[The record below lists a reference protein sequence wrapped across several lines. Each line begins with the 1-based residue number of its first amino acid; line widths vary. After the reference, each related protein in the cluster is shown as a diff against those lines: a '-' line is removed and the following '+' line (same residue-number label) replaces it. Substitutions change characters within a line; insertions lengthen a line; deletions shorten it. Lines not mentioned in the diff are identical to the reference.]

1 MNKRLTKLKGLI
13 DDGSVPTILEVRTN
27 SREYSY
33 EDVIALDYGFVQDLY
48 MGNENFET
56 WFTYIGPK
64 PIKLNDLVLIKDE
77 MIEIIFAEYK
87 DDMHRELEDTLQYQ
101 YDTLNRAREEA
112 YDIADRL
119 ESDVPIY
126 KHGEGYS
133 LWQGESLVEWVR
145 PNFNEL
151 DYHGI

>member
-33 EDVIALDYGFVQDLY
+33 EDVISLDYGFVQDLY

-64 PIKLNDLVLIKDE
+64 PIKLNDLTLNKNE
-77 MIEIIFAEYK
+77 MIEI
-87 DDMHRELEDTLQYQ
+87 L
-101 YDTLNRAREEA
+101 
-112 YDIADRL
+112 
-119 ESDVPIY
+119 
-126 KHGEGYS
+126 
-133 LWQGESLVEWVR
+133 
-145 PNFNEL
+145 FN
-151 DYHGI
+151 YYGK

>member
-64 PIKLNDLVLIKDE
+64 PIKLNDLILNKNE
-77 MIEIIFAEYK
+77 MFEI
-87 DDMHRELEDTLQYQ
+87 L
-101 YDTLNRAREEA
+101 LN
-112 YDIADRL
+112 Y
-119 ESDVPIY
+119 Y
-126 KHGEGYS
+126 
-133 LWQGESLVEWVR
+133 
-145 PNFNEL
+145 
-151 DYHGI
+151 GI

>member
-48 MGNENFET
+48 MGNEQFEK

-64 PIKLNDLVLIKDE
+64 PIKLNELIIHSDE
-77 MIEIIFAEYK
+77 MIEI
-87 DDMHRELEDTLQYQ
+87 L
-101 YDTLNRAREEA
+101 
-112 YDIADRL
+112 
-119 ESDVPIY
+119 
-126 KHGEGYS
+126 
-133 LWQGESLVEWVR
+133 
-145 PNFNEL
+145 FN
-151 DYHGI
+151 YYGK

>member
-48 MGNENFET
+48 MGNEQFEK

-64 PIKLNDLVLIKDE
+64 PIKLNDLILNKNE
-77 MIEIIFAEYK
+77 MIEI
-87 DDMHRELEDTLQYQ
+87 L
-101 YDTLNRAREEA
+101 
-112 YDIADRL
+112 
-119 ESDVPIY
+119 
-126 KHGEGYS
+126 
-133 LWQGESLVEWVR
+133 
-145 PNFNEL
+145 FN
-151 DYHGI
+151 YYGI

>member
-13 DDGSVPTILEVRTN
+13 DNGSVPTILEVRTN

-64 PIKLNDLVLIKDE
+64 PIKLNDLTLNKNE
-77 MIEIIFAEYK
+77 MIEII
-87 DDMHRELEDTLQYQ
+87 
-101 YDTLNRAREEA
+101 
-112 YDIADRL
+112 
-119 ESDVPIY
+119 
-126 KHGEGYS
+126 
-133 LWQGESLVEWVR
+133 
-145 PNFNEL
+145 L
-151 DYHGI
+151 DYYGI

>member
-33 EDVIALDYGFVQDLY
+33 EDVIALDYGFIQDLY

-64 PIKLNDLVLIKDE
+64 PIKLNDLTLNKNE
-77 MIEIIFAEYK
+77 MIEII
-87 DDMHRELEDTLQYQ
+87 
-101 YDTLNRAREEA
+101 LN
-112 YDIADRL
+112 Y
-119 ESDVPIY
+119 Y
-126 KHGEGYS
+126 
-133 LWQGESLVEWVR
+133 
-145 PNFNEL
+145 
-151 DYHGI
+151 GI

>member
-64 PIKLNDLVLIKDE
+64 PIKLNDLTLNKNE
-77 MIEIIFAEYK
+77 MIEI
-87 DDMHRELEDTLQYQ
+87 
-101 YDTLNRAREEA
+101 LN
-112 YDIADRL
+112 
-119 ESDVPIY
+119 
-126 KHGEGYS
+126 
-133 LWQGESLVEWVR
+133 
-145 PNFNEL
+145 
-151 DYHGI
+151 DYYGI

>member
-13 DDGSVPTILEVRTN
+13 DDGTVPIILEIRTN

-64 PIKLNDLVLIKDE
+64 PIKLNDLTINKNE
-77 MIEIIFAEYK
+77 MIEII
-87 DDMHRELEDTLQYQ
+87 
-101 YDTLNRAREEA
+101 LNYYEK
-112 YDIADRL
+112 L
-119 ESDVPIY
+119 
-126 KHGEGYS
+126 
-133 LWQGESLVEWVR
+133 
-145 PNFNEL
+145 
-151 DYHGI
+151 